1 MKLELS
7 DMLANAKADP
17 PPLRYS
23 VEDAI
28 AAGRKR
34 QRRLRAAWAGAGSA
48 AVVVAVAAAVAMPQV
63 IPDRR
68 PVGPAPVAPAASPVP
83 TQRVSFEYPADEY
96 TGNIASFTVGNL
108 TVTGTVHMTP
118 GYQVAVVVA
127 QGRGTPIED
136 ENGTTHQMPNDV
148 GNVVVYR
155 AGVFDPAQFESGE
168 PVSIN
173 GAHGYYRAPVKVK
186 PTASNLKFPAQARQ
200 VNPALAWEYADNAW
214 AVVSTNANAE
224 ITKQQLIAVAGKL
237 TSSTPAPVK
246 VGFRLTY
253 VPAGFNLAAAGTS
266 DSNLLS
272 PLEGESYVRL
282 VKGDFAYKGLTEP
295 ARDMFLV
302 GKKQLPLI
310 QIAIYPK
317 WYSKY
322 VAPRGE
328 PVSAAFCGAD
338 SLCYRVT
345 SNGEYD
351 VEVNGGGAVP
361 DAELLKMLKMLKF
374 ADPGDPGTWLT
385 ATDAVG

>member
-34 QRRLRAAWAGAGSA
+34 QRRLRAAWAGVGSA
-48 AVVVAVAAAVAMPQV
+48 AVVVAVAAAVAVPQV

-68 PVGPAPVAPAASPVP
+68 PAPVAPAASPVP
-83 TQRVSFEYPADEY
+83 TRRVSSFEYPADEY
-96 TGNIASFTVGNL
+96 TGNIASFTAGNL

-118 GYQVAVVVA
+118 SYQVAVVVA

-148 GNVVVYR
+148 GNLVVYR
-155 AGVFDPAQFESGE
+155 AGVFDPAQFKSGE

-173 GAHGYYRAPVKVK
+173 GARGYYQSPVMVK
-186 PTASNLKFPAQARQ
+186 PTAANLKFPARSRQ
-200 VNPALAWEYADNAW
+200 VNPALAWEYAANSW
-214 AVVSTNANAE
+214 AVVATNANAE
-224 ITKQQLIAVAGKL
+224 ITKQQLVAVAGKL
-237 TSSTPAPVK
+237 TSGTPAPVK
-246 VGFRLTY
+246 VGFKLSY
-253 VPAGFNLAAAGTS
+253 VPAGFNLAAAGAS
-266 DSNLLS
+266 DNNLLS
-272 PLEGESYVRL
+272 PLDGESYVRL
-282 VKGDFAYKGLTEP
+282 LKGDFPYKGLTAP
-295 ARDMFLV
+295 AQDPFVV

-322 VAPRGE
+322 MAPRGA
-328 PVSAAFCGAD
+328 PVSAAFCGAE

-345 SNGEYD
+345 ADDQYAI
-351 VEVNGGGAVP
+351 EVNGGGAVP
-361 DAELLKMLKMLKF
+361 DTELIKMLKLIKL